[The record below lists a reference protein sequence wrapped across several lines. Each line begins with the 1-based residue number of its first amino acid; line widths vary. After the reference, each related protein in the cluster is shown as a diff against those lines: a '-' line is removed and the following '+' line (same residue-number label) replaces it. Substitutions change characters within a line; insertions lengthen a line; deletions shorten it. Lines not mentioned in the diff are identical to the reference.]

1 MRQIMRM
8 VSVAAALGLVCGGC
22 ASTRV
27 RSGAGFDSEFLSGG
41 TDLGGHAAYYDSGTS
56 RPTTATPRKVSWVAD
71 VSVQVPDVGRAVA
84 AAVARTA
91 SDDGF
96 VEQNVADEDR
106 SATLVLRIPSPKFD
120 ASMAHVEGLGK
131 LLRRNVAGKDV
142 TDETIDVEARLKN
155 KRATRDRL
163 KELLG
168 KAVEVKDVLMIET
181 EFERVQS
188 EIDSLEGRIK
198 ALQGQVEY
206 ATVVLRLEKAPKPP
220 KKRILGPLGYL
231 LHGTVWIVEKL
242 FVIRE

>member
-1 MRQIMRM
+1 MRRIMRM

-22 ASTRV
+22 ASTRA
-27 RSGAGFDSEFLSGG
+27 RSSAGFDSGFLTGDPGVSA
-41 TDLGGHAAYYDSGTS
+41 HAMAAAPIPVQPN
-56 RPTTATPRKVSWVAD
+56 RMVSWVAD

-91 SDDGF
+91 SDGGF

-106 SATLVLRIPSPKFD
+106 SATLVLRIPSPRFD
-120 ASMAHVEGLGK
+120 ASMAHLEGLGK

-142 TDETIDVEARLKN
+142 TDEAIDVEARLKN

-163 KELLG
+163 RDLLG

-231 LHGTVWIVEKL
+231 LQGSVWLVEKL